1 MKVENHDT
9 TKLGNQHEN
18 LLKREIQTINV
29 NKYKTL
35 FNNVRTRVLY
45 SLLIQQL
52 LYVCYAY
59 LLIYLYLFYLE
70 CDPPIFELYLFKKH
84 LNHSITKNQK
94 ILWIRNGEHPP
105 KCTQQVSL
113 EYQRWLAERIIIA

>member
-35 FNNVRTRVLY
+35 FNNVRTRVL
-45 SLLIQQL
+45 
-52 LYVCYAY
+52 
-59 LLIYLYLFYLE
+59 
-70 CDPPIFELYLFKKH
+70 
-84 LNHSITKNQK
+84 
-94 ILWIRNGEHPP
+94 
-105 KCTQQVSL
+105 
-113 EYQRWLAERIIIA
+113 